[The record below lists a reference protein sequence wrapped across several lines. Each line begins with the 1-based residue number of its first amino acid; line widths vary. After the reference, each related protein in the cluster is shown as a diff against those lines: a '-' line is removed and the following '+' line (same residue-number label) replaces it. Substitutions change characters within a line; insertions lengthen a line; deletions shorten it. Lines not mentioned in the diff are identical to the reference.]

1 MDQPP
6 PGELPDP
13 HCRTHQGEEV
23 NPTRQLLDALP
34 SASDTY
40 PEMFETRRGF
50 TIRRHEDLES
60 EIALAF
66 EEINILRR
74 VLVVAMAWDH
84 ERYAMHGNTADAS
97 RLHYEAVREAELS
110 LHTELK
116 RILDVALPP
125 SWQWREGSLCNAACE
140 YCGEPLHEHAPSELK
155 SCAAD
160 LEQRAFEYD
169 ALMWWRSQQ

>member
-1 MDQPP
+1 M
-6 PGELPDP
+6 
-13 HCRTHQGEEV
+13 

-40 PEMFETRRGF
+40 PEMLNVRNGYGCRRA
-50 TIRRHEDLES
+50 EDLEE
-60 EIALAF
+60 EITLAF
-66 EEINILRR
+66 EEIDILRR

-116 RILDVALPP
+116 RILDVALTAPV
-125 SWQWREGSLCNAACE
+125 SVSNAVQRCID
-140 YCGEPLHEHAPSELK
+140 
-155 SCAAD
+155 AD
-160 LEQRAFEYD
+160 WFGQ
-169 ALMWWRSQQ
+169 